1 MIDILVLSP
10 ASFTDVNRAIYKRL
24 ADRGWAVEIVIP
36 ARLFEGGG
44 MKEANPDRPGDP
56 PVHRLEITHPEN
68 SRISQFAG
76 INELL
81 DRRQPRLVLLDNDPA
96 SRMAFSAG
104 RWARGHRARVVC
116 QSCEN
121 IPRSVVNDL
130 AAGKLKKAA
139 RSAVINSAMGLARF
153 RVDHVFT
160 ISNDGTDLWERSSLH
175 GRVSRIPLGFDPAI
189 FHPDSSL
196 RETTRARLGL
206 NQLTIAYF
214 GRINPQKGVHLLIE
228 ALGQIKDKPWQFLLD
243 HFASPDDP
251 YLKDLTTQ
259 IDRLGLRDRLVQFEA
274 RHSQMGVYM
283 NAADVVV
290 LPSVTTPQ
298 WKEQYGRVAPEA
310 MACGK
315 LVLVSDSGALPEL
328 VGDAG
333 AVFPENNVPAI
344 AALLRRAMDDEQW
357 RERLSKAAAV
367 RAAEQLSL
375 DRQCELMNDVF
386 TRLLGS
392 GPSRNLS
399 PATVEIASEIQ
410 S

>member
-1 MIDILVLSP
+1 MIDILALSP

-24 ADRGWAVEIVIP
+24 ADRGWSVEIVIP
-36 ARLFEGGG
+36 ARLHEGGG
-44 MKEANPDRPGDP
+44 MKAANPDRPGDP

-68 SRISQFAG
+68 SRFAQFVG

-81 DRRQPRLVLLDNDPA
+81 DRLKPRLVLLDNDPA

-121 IPRSVVNDL
+121 IPRSVIGDL
-130 AAGKLKKAA
+130 VGGKLKKAA

-153 RVDHVFT
+153 RVDHVFA

-175 GRVSRIPLGFDPAI
+175 DRVSRIPLGFDPAI

-196 RETTRARLGL
+196 RATTREKLGL
-206 NQLTIAYF
+206 NQFTIAYF
-214 GRINPQKGVHLLIE
+214 GRINSQKGVHLLIE
-228 ALGQIKDKPWQFLLD
+228 ALGHLKDKPWQFLLD
-243 HFASPDDP
+243 HFASADDP
-251 YLKDLTTQ
+251 YLKELTAQ

-274 RHSQMGVYM
+274 RHSQMGIYM

-344 AALLRRAMDDEQW
+344 AALLRRAMDDDAW

-386 TRLLGS
+386 VKLLGS
-392 GPSRNLS
+392 GPSRLFS
-399 PATVEIASEIQ
+399 QAAGSTATEA
-410 S
+410 